1 MHNDIVLDHSTH
13 TYTNIHNDEKYMSV
27 TTLIGKYKKPFDKD
41 YWSKKI
47 ADRDGKDQDQV
58 LKEWETITKTAQ
70 NRGTNIHSIMENYLK
85 EQFIPQGYEELIK
98 SFDKKCV
105 GVIKSNSNI
114 LCEHTVYS
122 HDYKLAGT
130 ADVIVE
136 NSDLFYILDFKT
148 NKKFNFNSKYND
160 YFYAPLDYLQQC
172 EFTTYTIQLSI
183 YAYLH
188 EQLTGKKCAGLKI
201 FYLREFDNKT
211 FWQDIAALYMKS
223 TVLDLLQDKVKK
235 DLL

>member
-13 TYTNIHNDEKYMSV
+13 TYTNIHNSEKYMSV

-47 ADRDGKDQDQV
+47 ADRDGKDPDQV
-58 LKEWETITKTAQ
+58 LKEWASITKTAQ
-70 NRGTNIHSIMENYLK
+70 NRGTNIHSVMENYLK
-85 EQFIPQGYEELIK
+85 DQFITEGYEELIK
-98 SFDKKCV
+98 SFDKKCT

-114 LCEHTVYS
+114 LCERTVYS
-122 HDYKLAGT
+122 HEYKLAGT

-136 NSDLFYILDFKT
+136 NKDLFYILDFKT
-148 NKKFNFNSKYND
+148 NKKFNFISKYSD
-160 YFYAPLDYLQQC
+160 YFYEPLDYLQQC

-201 FYLREFDNKT
+201 FYLREFDDKT
-211 FWQDIAALYMKS
+211 FWQDIATVYMKS
-223 TVLDLLQDKVKK
+223 TVLDLLRDKVKK
-235 DLL
+235 DLI